1 MYPIKILLAD
11 DEDSVLQIM
20 AKRISAAGYNVV
32 TACDGQEA
40 WEKIVSED
48 PDVIVLDLTMP
59 KMDGWQVLEKLRSSP
74 TSKKWQPVIIVSGSD
89 ETHNMQKGFKLEA
102 DHYLIKP
109 CRIDDIVKAIRLMVS
124 LIPMRQN

>member
-89 ETHNMQKGFKLEA
+89 ETHNMQKGIKLAA